1 MEMLYPLK
9 YVSISVI
16 PSIVSIPAFQS
27 SDDDSGKIVTAYQE
41 TLLSWAESVIVVR
54 WWANHLTSVH
64 VLCLTYG

>member
-27 SDDDSGKIVTAYQE
+27 SDDDSGKIVIAYQE
-41 TLLSWAESVIVVR
+41 TLLSWAESIIVVR
-54 WWANHLTSVH
+54 W
-64 VLCLTYG
+64 